1 MTIKNMI
8 IQENK
13 KFNNYL
19 ENAEIWDEMC
29 CRQKNL
35 SYFVD
40 DFGYYYAQ
48 NERVGMVE
56 SLRIPL
62 LMMIRKKVVDVDLEA
77 DDWQSMWKSLRMQ
90 PVTVGCDSYYL
101 VDNDAV
107 DDDKEDLEWMGF
119 VLHVKLL

>member
-1 MTIKNMI
+1 
-8 IQENK
+8 
-13 KFNNYL
+13 
-19 ENAEIWDEMC
+19 MC
-29 CRQKNL
+29 YHQKNL

-40 DFGYYYAQ
+40 DFGCYYYAQ

-90 PVTVGCDSYYL
+90 PVKVGCDSYYL